1 MRMHALWQCQGDVRG
16 VVIILLEFN
25 FSFQVN
31 KVISDVIQY
40 QNASQVKENSQ
51 LQVMGTLSF
60 ASTFLKYLPH

>member
-51 LQVMGTLSF
+51 LWV
-60 ASTFLKYLPH
+60 

>member
-51 LQVMGTLSF
+51 LWVCLV
-60 ASTFLKYLPH
+60 LPQPI